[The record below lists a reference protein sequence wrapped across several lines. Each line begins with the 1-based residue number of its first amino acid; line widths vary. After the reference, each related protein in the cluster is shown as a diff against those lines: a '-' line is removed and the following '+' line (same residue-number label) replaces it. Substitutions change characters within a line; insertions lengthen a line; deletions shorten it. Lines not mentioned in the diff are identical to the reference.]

1 MPEARLWRDELGFV
15 ASEMEAIIE
24 EMLAIEDCDV
34 VVGAERKA
42 EIVVDS
48 EFRLLGFEDVVVAAR
63 KSVSTKG
70 VGIDRKEAYMT

>member
-63 KSVSTKG
+63 KSVNTKG